1 MGYQTSQ
8 RLIKDRL
15 DLIKNSEEIRFS
27 IFRDWMNRWYSTL
40 TFSVVKFKKKQPK
53 SEIVAL
59 EKKVFILIVSP
70 EIFHFWTFKTKEK
83 IFNQKISL
91 QIIKA

>member
-53 SEIVAL
+53 SEIVAI
-59 EKKVFILIVSP
+59 EKKVFILKSRNFPLLDIQNKGKN
-70 EIFHFWTFKTKEK
+70 F
-83 IFNQKISL
+83 
-91 QIIKA
+91 